1 MEGEGTSL
9 LQFPCVFPLKVMGRR
24 EDGFAQV
31 VSEIVMRHAADFHP
45 HTIEMRPSKNGR
57 YLSLTVTINA
67 TSKEQLDGLYMELSK
82 HPMVIM
88 VL

>member
-1 MEGEGTSL
+1 VEAKRETL
-9 LQFPCVFPLKVMGRR
+9 LTFPCVFPLKVMGRR
-24 EDGFAQV
+24 EDGFAQAISDV
-31 VSEIVMRHAADFHP
+31 VVRHAPDFHP
-45 HTIEMRPSKNGR
+45 QTIEMRTSKNGR

-67 TSKEQLDGLYMELSK
+67 RSQEQLDGLYTELSK